1 MTALFGFGLGVQR
14 RACAAALVAAL
25 LWIAAGTG
33 IANEKPTVH
42 TVLIEGTSFTPQSL
56 TVRRGDTVVW
66 KNKDPFPHTVTARN
80 RQFDSGL
87 LAEGQS
93 WQYTA
98 KEPGEFPYFCTLH
111 QTMTGVLLV
120 K

>member
-1 MTALFGFGLGVQR
+1 V
-14 RACAAALVAAL
+14 LVSAL
-25 LWIAAGTG
+25 LWIIASTG
-33 IANEKPTVH
+33 LADEEPIVH

-80 RQFDSGL
+80 RHFDSGI
-87 LAEGQS
+87 LAEDQS

-98 KEPGEFPYFCTLH
+98 NEPGKFPYFCTLH
-111 QTMTGVLLV
+111 QIMTGVLTV
-120 K
+120 E